1 MRCRNKKISALLL
14 LGLTAFVSGCN
25 LFEAVDES
33 VNTTTATSLV
43 SEGNDKLA
51 EADYA
56 TALDRFER
64 ALEKENS
71 DDAHRGRASA
81 YAGLAGFDMFSAL
94 NTLQNGVSAP
104 NSSAAI
110 FDTARKITSLENL
123 NNALSDMSVL
133 NNPTNEDLLFRSIVA
148 PIAAARTILEKY
160 DTNLNKK
167 LDEPDQINFTT
178 NDNKTMAWNAIYQSL
193 SSTNTNL
200 SLEKAYVE
208 LTYAFDGRGTTW
220 ATMSPFNSVTKS
232 GTYTQANYNTI
243 EAVGNFAQLAKVAN
257 EKFSSNAEA
266 AFKIAIMA
274 LDGAN

>member
-1 MRCRNKKISALLL
+1 MRGRNKKLSALLL
-14 LGLTAFVSGCN
+14 LGLAVFANGCN

-33 VNTTTATSLV
+33 VNTTTASNLV

-51 EADYA
+51 QADYA

-71 DDAHRGRASA
+71 DDARRGRASA

-110 FDTARKITSLENL
+110 FDAARNITSLENL
-123 NNALSDMSVL
+123 NNALNDMAIL
-133 NNPTNEDLLFRSIVA
+133 NSPTKEDLLFRSIVA
-148 PIAAARTILEKY
+148 PIAAAKTILEKY

-167 LDEPDQINFTT
+167 LDTPDQVNFTT
-178 NDNKTMAWNAIYQSL
+178 NEKNTMAWDAIYLNL

-200 SLEKAYVE
+200 SLEKSYLE
-208 LTYAFDGRGTTW
+208 LTQAFDGRGTTW
-220 ATMSPFNSVTKS
+220 ATMSPFNSITKS

-243 EAVGNFAQLAKVAN
+243 EAVGNFAQLVKVAN
-257 EKFSSNAEA
+257 EKYTNNSVT
-266 AFKIAIMA
+266 AFKTAILA